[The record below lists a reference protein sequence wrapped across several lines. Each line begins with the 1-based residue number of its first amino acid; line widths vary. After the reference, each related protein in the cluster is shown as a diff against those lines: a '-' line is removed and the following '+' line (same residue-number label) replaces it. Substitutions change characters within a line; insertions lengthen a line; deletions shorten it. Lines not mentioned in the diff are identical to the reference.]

1 MLQVG
6 ETRNTTKTRAVSYR
20 CWERACVRQ
29 EKGSARARL
38 GACGGEG
45 GRSPGVGHSQ
55 LHDVHLSPLARGAH
69 GFLPFPFSF
78 FVTFR
83 LFRRTRREQTGG
95 RESRWPRPTAATKEW
110 ESRTAPGSR
119 SLGPAGRSRGYVYP
133 AGPRASLCCCLVS
146 VKEELVFFFFG
157 GGGAN
162 CIYCAKIP
170 INQVTLAE
178 WSKAVR
184 SGRIHLLMAWV
195 RIPQVT
201 T

>member
-29 EKGSARARL
+29 GKASARARL

-83 LFRRTRREQTGG
+83 LFRRTRPEQTGG

-110 ESRTAPGSR
+110 ESRTARVALSGPGRSVSRLCISCWAPRVALLLPRVGQGGSR
-119 SLGPAGRSRGYVYP
+119 L
-133 AGPRASLCCCLVS
+133 
-146 VKEELVFFFFG
+146 FFGG

-162 CIYCAKIP
+162 CIYCAKIRK
-170 INQVTLAE
+170 NQVTLAE